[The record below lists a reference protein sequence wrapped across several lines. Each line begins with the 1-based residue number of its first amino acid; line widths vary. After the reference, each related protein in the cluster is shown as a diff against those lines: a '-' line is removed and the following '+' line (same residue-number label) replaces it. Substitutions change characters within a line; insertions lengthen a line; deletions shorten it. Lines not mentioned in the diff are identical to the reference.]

1 MGLRGE
7 LMQCQCETST
17 MAQPCKHGGPKAIRT
32 QSGREKIGS
41 VDVRE
46 EASWVI

>member
-17 MAQPCKHGGPKAIRT
+17 MAHPCQRGTPSDRNPSKKG
-32 QSGREKIGS
+32 KIGS
-41 VDVRE
+41 VDVLE

>member
-17 MAQPCKHGGPKAIRT
+17 MAQPCQRGAPRDRNPNKKG
-32 QSGREKIGS
+32 KIWS
-41 VDVRE
+41 VDVLE
-46 EASWVI
+46 EASWVR